1 MKHSMDFTTRT
12 NGKMNGQSSVQAQ
25 LKEHRIALFAGA
37 YNHIEDG
44 VSLTL
49 NRLVKHLEENGAS
62 VLVFAPTCADP
73 PIRHYG
79 TLVAVPSFMAPGRPE
94 YRLSLG
100 LPAEAR
106 RRLKAFQPTLFHLA
120 TPDFLGYR
128 ALRLAKRWNIPVV
141 ASFHTHFSSYL
152 KYYKLGAIEDPLWS
166 WGRWFYRRC
175 QQIYVP
181 TESIADMLRQR
192 RIETEIRIWPR
203 GVDATLFNPAKRSL
217 EWRRGLGIEDDE
229 IVVTFISRLVWEKG
243 VTVYADVIE
252 SLMRDGIPHR
262 SMIVGDGPARATLEQ
277 KLPNSIF
284 LGYLSG
290 EEIARSY
297 ASSDIF
303 VFPSETETF
312 GNVTLEAM
320 ASGLPA
326 VCADAAGSNSLVLDG
341 KTGFLAPPK
350 DSEAFAAHVKRLIL
364 DEDLR
369 NRLSKAAFEASSS
382 YSWPN
387 NLSRVMTYYDEVLGN
402 PVSSN
407 GLASEPLELP
417 AVRSQQPVSLSY

>member
-1 MKHSMDFTTRT
+1 MNISTDVAIKT
-12 NGKMNGQSSVQAQ
+12 NGKSPVQARK
-25 LKEHRIALFAGA
+25 KEQRIALFAGA

-62 VLVFAPTCADP
+62 VLVFAPTSADP
-73 PIRHYG
+73 PIQHNG
-79 TLVAVPSFMAPGRPE
+79 TLVAVPSFVAPGRPE
-94 YRLSLG
+94 YRLSFG

-128 ALRLAKRWNIPVV
+128 ALRLAKNWNIPVV

-152 KYYKLGAIEDPLWS
+152 KYYNLGAIETPLWS
-166 WGRWFYRRC
+166 WGRWFYGRC
-175 QQIYVP
+175 RQIYVP
-181 TESIADMLRQR
+181 TVSIADMLRNR
-192 RIETEIRIWPR
+192 KIESEIRIWPR
-203 GVDATLFNPAKRSL
+203 GVDSTVFNPVKRSPG
-217 EWRRGLGIEDDE
+217 WRRGLGIEDDE

-243 VTVYADVIE
+243 VNVYADVIE
-252 SLMRDGIPHR
+252 ALTRDGIPHR
-262 SMIVGDGPARATLEQ
+262 SIIVGDGPARATLER

-284 LGYLSG
+284 LGYQRG

-303 VFPSETETF
+303 LFPSETETF

-326 VCADAAGSNSLVLDG
+326 VCADASGSNSLVQNE
-341 KTGFLAPPK
+341 KTGFLAPPG
-350 DSEAFAAHVKRLIL
+350 DSEAFTAHVKRLIL
-364 DEDLR
+364 DDDLR
-369 NRLSKAAFEASSS
+369 SRQSKAAFEASSA

-387 NLSRVMTYYDEVLGN
+387 ILSRIMTYYDEVLGN

-407 GLASEPLELP
+407 GRANAPVEVP
-417 AVRSQQPVSLSY
+417 AARSQQPVSLSY